1 MKKLTAKYKQFQLR
15 KSNQIKL
22 TKNRKK
28 RQFLV
33 AKRNLEKKL
42 RSAKRQTLI
51 KIFAP
56 EFFQLTYKKDENYPA
71 ETRNKL
77 IYFLNKI
84 NTSLESGKKVHIS
97 FKNTNSLAPT
107 GTLVFVAE
115 FEKII
120 EKYPNKVTID
130 YPKDDVVEQLFQ
142 HIGLL
147 EKMGLPHRKEVTA
160 ENVRPWNYARGK
172 NVDTT
177 QFKSLFAKYS
187 SVMSE
192 DVSSGLFDS
201 MSEAVT
207 NSFQHSCGH
216 ESVCNCDKNWWMFAR
231 QENNTLEVV
240 LYDVGIGIPS
250 SLRRKPE
257 LKEWL
262 MTPYRSVKKNLDTTM
277 IDIAVHSHRTTTK
290 LLHRGKGLRD
300 MLQFVKD
307 GNVGGFL
314 IFSGLGA
321 FAYSAT
327 KQIESGKDFKV
338 PVKGTLIQWEIS
350 LNKSK

>member
-1 MKKLTAKYKQFQLR
+1 MKKLTYKCKQSQLR
-15 KSNQIKL
+15 KSHQIKL
-22 TKNRKK
+22 IKK
-28 RQFLV
+28 REKRKFLV
-33 AKRNLEKKL
+33 EKRNIEKKL
-42 RSAKRQTLI
+42 RLAKRQTQI

-56 EFFQLTYKKDENYPA
+56 EFFQLSYKKNDNYPA

-77 IYFLNKI
+77 INFISKI
-84 NTSLESGKKVHIS
+84 ITSLENGKKVHIS

-115 FEKII
+115 FERII
-120 EKYPNKVTID
+120 EKYPNQVTID

-147 EKMGLPHRKEVTA
+147 EKMGLPHRKEITA
-160 ENVRPWNYARGK
+160 ENVRPWNYAKGK

-187 SVMSE
+187 AVMSE

-216 ESVCNCDKNWWMFAR
+216 QNVCNCEKNWWMFAR

-240 LYDVGIGIPS
+240 LYDAGIGIPS
-250 SLRRKPE
+250 SLRNKPE

-262 MTPYRSVKKNLDTTM
+262 MTPYRSVRKNLDTTM

-290 LLHRGKGLRD
+290 LLHRGKGL
-300 MLQFVKD
+300 M
-307 GNVGGFL
+307 
-314 IFSGLGA
+314 
-321 FAYSAT
+321 
-327 KQIESGKDFKV
+327 
-338 PVKGTLIQWEIS
+338 
-350 LNKSK
+350 